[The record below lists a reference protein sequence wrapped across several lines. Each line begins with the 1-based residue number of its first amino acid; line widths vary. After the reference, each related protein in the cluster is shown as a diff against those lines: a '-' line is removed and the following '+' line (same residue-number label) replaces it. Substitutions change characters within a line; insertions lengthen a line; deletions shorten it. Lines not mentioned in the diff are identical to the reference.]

1 MGKKNVYTNLEMLNV
16 IMRWK
21 MWKTNGMEKCR
32 RTVRRK
38 KTRFSS
44 KKNQGS
50 MGLSKFVRKGG
61 GPRLLRGLRG
71 LRLSRGGRLVLLL
84 LLFDEHRRLFLSR
97 GLGGSIRKL
106 LPYFLLKFSSKTGIK
121 PNQWPYSISFHIR
134 RRRTFL
140 AFFAG
145 DGSGSSSSSSS
156 TFRAESSKSPA
167 SMIPLM
173 LMGRCAFDGIY
184 KWFT

>member
-1 MGKKNVYTNLEMLNV
+1 MKNAEELFVKKNPVLV
-16 IMRWK
+16 
-21 MWKTNGMEKCR
+21 
-32 RTVRRK
+32 
-38 KTRFSS
+38 

-71 LRLSRGGRLVLLL
+71 LRLSLNGRLVLLL

-97 GLGGSIRKL
+97 GLGGSKGEL
-106 LPYFLLKFSSKTGIK
+106 LPYFLLELSSKAGIK
-121 PNQWPYSISFHIR
+121 LNQCPYSISFHIG

-184 KWFT
+184 K